1 MSRPDPTQL
10 NVRSAFARSRAR
22 ELARLTG
29 MTVTQV
35 VEEALRGYVAP
46 GAAVQAGRLARRG
59 PLLVLPATGAGVTLA
74 EANAALD
81 AVRER
86 EALGITTPTNF

>member
-1 MSRPDPTQL
+1 MSRAVQIQF

-35 VEEALRGYVAP
+35 VEEALRGYVPP
-46 GAAVQAGRLARRG
+46 GAAVEVGRLARRG
-59 PLLVLPATGAGVTLA
+59 PILVLPATSAGVTLA
-74 EANAALD
+74 AANAALD

-86 EALGITTPTNF
+86 DSED

>member
-1 MSRPDPTQL
+1 MSRPDQIQF

-35 VEEALRGYVAP
+35 VEEALRGYVPP
-46 GAAVQAGRLARRG
+46 GAAVKAGRLARRG
-59 PLLVLPATGAGVTLA
+59 PILVLPATSAGVTLA
-74 EANAALD
+74 AANAALD

-86 EALGITTPTNF
+86 DSED